1 MVLGAADKLR
11 NVVFGLYRH
20 AVKCSAIVNQAGF
33 CWLRRPL
40 AFSLSVNTADRFATR
55 TENLRATRCRR
66 GNAVASSRRQLLL
79 EATMAL
85 VDYIEMFSE
94 PAPPTA
100 DDRPAQSCQIRA
112 ASNCHETPCTNGMMR
127 SECRDPHNQRARVAS
142 GVARDGV
149 PLSRRDETS
158 FPRVRSIARIPRL
171 GVAAAT
177 LSWVCRY
184 ADLPLVPDA
193 RCSRGRRA
201 FISPSSSTA
210 SSSSRRGC
218 TC

>member
-127 SECRDPHNQRARVAS
+127 SECRDPHKSTSAS
-142 GVARDGV
+142 
-149 PLSRRDETS
+149 
-158 FPRVRSIARIPRL
+158 RVRRR
-171 GVAAAT
+171 
-177 LSWVCRY
+177 
-184 ADLPLVPDA
+184 
-193 RCSRGRRA
+193 SRPCTAITTGRNIISTRSLNRSDTSTGRRSRDS
-201 FISPSSSTA
+201 FVGLPIRRSSPCT
-210 SSSSRRGC
+210 RRPV
-218 TC
+218 